1 MKRFL
6 LAALAALT
14 FSGIA
19 LGATGLRQEVL
30 LEKGWKFT
38 RDDGEFAPVA
48 VDDSGWE
55 SVRVPH
61 DWAIYGPFDA
71 NNDAQVVAI
80 TQNFERRASLKTGRT
95 GGLPYVGVGWY
106 RLKFDAPDFGEGRC
120 AEILFDGAMSQAK
133 VYVNGKFVGEW
144 PYGYNSFHFDITE
157 FLNPDGKDNTLAVRL
172 ENLPESSRWYP
183 GAGLFRNVHLIVT
196 DPVHVP
202 VWGTQLIC
210 SDVTKRSAKVDLKVT
225 LAGTPSKIKTVIY
238 APDGRKVAS
247 RVRSKAFDL
256 GREQK
261 LKIRRP
267 KLWSPE
273 SPSLYKAVTTVYVG
287 RKAVDEY
294 TTTFGVR
301 SIELIPDK
309 GFFLNG
315 ERRKFQGVCNH
326 HDLGPLGSAVNEAA
340 LRRQLTLLKEMGCDA
355 IRTSHNMPAPELVR
369 LCDEMGFMMMLEPFD
384 EWDIRKCRNGYH
396 LFFDEWAEKDMVNML
411 HQFRNDPAVVFWS
424 IGNEVPSQCDESG
437 YQTAKFLIDICHRE
451 DPTRFTTC
459 GMDQVLC
466 VLKNGLAALLDV
478 PGFNYRVFLYEQAY
492 DELPHKIVLGSET
505 ASTISSRGVY
515 KFPVEKTS
523 RVRHDDLQCSSYDLE
538 YCSWSNVPDIDFAM
552 AEDKEWEIGQF
563 VWTGFDYLG
572 EPTPYNLM
580 PNHSSNFGIIDL
592 ASIPKD
598 RYYLY
603 RSVWRPDAETLHI
616 LPHWT
621 WPGREGEVTPVF
633 VYTNYPEAEL
643 FINGKSQGRKAK
655 DPSDEQGR
663 WRLMWMDT
671 VYEPGEVK
679 VVAYDAAG
687 NAVAEQSVRTAGE
700 PDHIELKV
708 DRSTLKADGKDLAY
722 IEVSVVDKDG
732 NLCPSDGRLASFA
745 TQGAGGAY
753 RAAANGDPTC
763 LDLFHLPEMHFFNGK
778 LTAIVQAAEAPG
790 TVTFTASAPD
800 LRSAS
805 VTIAAE

>member
-1 MKRFL
+1 MKRIL
-6 LAALAALT
+6 TAALAALT
-14 FSGIA
+14 CA
-19 LGATGLRQEVL
+19 AATLASPRQEVL
-30 LEKGWKFT
+30 LEKGWMFT
-38 RDDGEFAPVA
+38 KGDGDYAPVV
-48 VDDSGWE
+48 VDDSAWE
-55 SVRVPH
+55 QVRVPH

-106 RLKFDAPDFGEGRC
+106 RLKFDIPDFGEGKC
-120 AEILFDGAMSQAK
+120 AELLFDGAMSQAK
-133 VYVNGKFVGEW
+133 VYVNGKYVGEW
-144 PYGYNSFHFDITE
+144 PYGYNSFHFDVTE
-157 FLNPDGKDNTLAVRL
+157 FLNPDGRGNVLAVRL

-183 GAGLFRNVHLIVT
+183 GAGLYRNVHLIVT
-196 DPVHVP
+196 DEVHVP

-210 SDVTKRSAKVDLKVT
+210 SEISERSAKVDLKVS
-225 LAGTPSKIKTVIY
+225 LEGEASRIRTVIY
-238 APDGRKVAS
+238 GPDGRKVAV
-247 RVRSKAFDL
+247 RRRSKPFDA

-261 LKIRRP
+261 LRIRRP

-273 SPSLYKAVTTVYVG
+273 SPSLYKAVTTVYAHG
-287 RKAVDEY
+287 KAVDEY

-301 SIELIPDK
+301 SIELVADK

-315 ERRKFQGVCNH
+315 KMRKFQGVCNH

-424 IGNEVPSQCDESG
+424 IGNEVPSQCSESG
-437 YQTAKFLIDICHRE
+437 YETAKFLVDICHRE

-466 VLKNGLAALLDV
+466 VLKNGLAGLLDV
-478 PGFNYRVFLYEQAY
+478 PGFNYRVHLYEQAY
-492 DELPHKIVLGSET
+492 ETLPHKIVLGSET

-515 KFPVEKTS
+515 YFPVEKTP
-523 RVRHDDLQCSSYDLE
+523 RVRHEDLQCSSYDLE

-552 AEDKEWEIGQF
+552 AADKEWEIGQF

-598 RYYLY
+598 RYWLY

-687 NAVAEQSVRTAGE
+687 NAVAERSVRTAGE

-708 DRSTLKADGKDLAY
+708 DRSTLQADGKDLAY

-763 LDLFHLPEMHFFNGK
+763 LDLFHLPQMHFFNGK